1 MNLKI
6 ILFFSLFFQYMISF
20 GQFKGPEPT
29 IIRPEVILPEN
40 QLKDYTKS
48 YNKKIKKTIIDKK
61 ITEYDVN
68 GNITKEI
75 DPGISS
81 TTTTLYTYKNNILV
95 EKITTTISDSEIVK
109 RNNAENAT
117 YIQESLKRG
126 EESIAVASFNDE
138 NKLNTYKAILDKKNR
153 VISYISEQK
162 ENDGYRP
169 IDITRQVKIVYV
181 KDKIAEIN
189 TNNTE
194 KKHYFY
200 EKNSLV
206 KSESSIDDVDS
217 KASYINDYVYDSNN
231 NLVLIKSSSKGI
243 FKGKPFQYSAVID
256 SAVYDNK
263 NNLVWAYY
271 ISAYRPTKENLKKQF
286 ITYKYDNN
294 NKLIESSR
302 YENGIEYEKNEYF
315 YENNL
320 ITKAVKTYLVGV
332 SAKTIGSK
340 TYNYTDGKL
349 VEYNEI
355 DPFTNSEKQ
364 CVYEYDEAKYL
375 KKITEVSKYTD
386 RKTGKITNYSTTAG
400 FSFNKNTLTFKNQIG
415 QLEIYEFF

>member
-1 MNLKI
+1 MNLKT

-109 RNNAENAT
+109 RNNAENAA
-117 YIQESLKRG
+117 YIKESLKRG
-126 EESIAVASFNDE
+126 EQSVAVASFNDE

-169 IDITRQVKIVYV
+169 IDITKQVKIVYDR
-181 KDKIAEIN
+181 DKIVEIN
-189 TNNTE
+189 TNNTG

-200 EKNSLV
+200 EKNYLV
-206 KSESSIDDVDS
+206 RSESSIDDVDS
-217 KASYINDYVYDSNN
+217 KSSYIDDYVYDSNN
-231 NLVLIKSSSKGI
+231 NLVLIKSSSKG
-243 FKGKPFQYSAVID
+243 KPFQYSAVRD

-271 ISAYRPTKENLKKQF
+271 ISIYRPSQENLKKQF

-302 YENGIEYEKNEYF
+302 YEDGIEYEKNEYF

-320 ITKAVKTYLVGV
+320 ITKAVKTYFVGFPV
-332 SAKTIGSK
+332 KTIGSK

-349 VEYNEI
+349 LGYNEI

-364 CVYEYDEAKYL
+364 CVYEYDDAKYL

-386 RKTGKITNYSTTAG
+386 RETGEITNYSTTAD